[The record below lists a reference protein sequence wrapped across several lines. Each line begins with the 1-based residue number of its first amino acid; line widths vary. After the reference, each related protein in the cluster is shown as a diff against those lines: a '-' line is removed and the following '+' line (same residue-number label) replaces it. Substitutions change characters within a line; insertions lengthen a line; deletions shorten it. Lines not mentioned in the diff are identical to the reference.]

1 MQFSPTPCVILHMGV
16 FVCQQ
21 GGHRGGPR
29 AAEAREG
36 AGSEEE
42 GEGSVLWWLWETFVG
57 VSMEVTLVK
66 SSRKPLFSFS
76 ATCSYFLYFRGLNVG
91 GI

>member
-1 MQFSPTPCVILHMGV
+1 MQFSPTPCVIQHMGV

-21 GGHRGGPR
+21 GGHRG
-29 AAEAREG
+29 AAVAREG

-66 SSRKPLFSFS
+66 NSRKPLFSFS
-76 ATCSYFLYFRGLNVG
+76 ATFLLFTF
-91 GI
+91 